1 MVHAVNELHRAPL
14 ARGICLVPEE
24 KLSRSDRPS
33 LFYRARYPARL
44 NDPKEVPAQE
54 TDADRAY
61 RELRQRLQVL
71 ELQSI
76 SDAQLTKM
84 VSRSEEGFMLDVP
97 NSGPLADA
105 VRDTVVAVERRN
117 AERLNKRERVTEDS
131 AQLIDRTK
139 PLKLVFGAPFQIGT
153 IAYQMKQGGTSFL

>member
-1 MVHAVNELHRAPL
+1 
-14 ARGICLVPEE
+14 
-24 KLSRSDRPS
+24 
-33 LFYRARYPARL
+33 
-44 NDPKEVPAQE
+44 
-54 TDADRAY
+54 
-61 RELRQRLQVL
+61 
-71 ELQSI
+71 
-76 SDAQLTKM
+76 
-84 VSRSEEGFMLDVP
+84 MLDVP